1 MFQNAQL
8 DFIVPM
14 QVSYRDLRATVGGE
28 AEMDGLRI
36 GFEGQRLKHDVI
48 ILEKFT
54 KSTEDS
60 SNKSAMMTVSSDPY
74 APFILE
80 IRAMS

>member
-14 QVSYRDLRATVGGE
+14 QVTCRHLRSTDRGE
-28 AEMDGLRI
+28 AVMDGLRV

-48 ILEKFT
+48 ILENFVKT
-54 KSTEDS
+54 TEDS
-60 SNKSAMMTVSSDPY
+60 SKFFWQSSFSMKPK
-74 APFILE
+74 AHALQISE
-80 IRAMS
+80 I